1 MRDQR
6 GFSLLAIASILM
18 GLMGIIAIAAG
29 RLSIMNTA
37 AVNLRGGGVVLMEGA
52 HIGIETA
59 QAALNTHIRDPLP
72 GAAQWARRDLVVSCT
87 QVGSRLAKG
96 PIKFS
101 TGSSMGATTAET
113 TGNGLT
119 LTSTLTSSDNK
130 KMVVYQDVVPR
141 QLLSPY
147 VDGSAALYVMSDA
160 TFSATNAGSQWT
172 TPGVIAG
179 GTITNPSNQ
188 TNVQGIISS
197 NSLLASRSGDR
208 FFTLFFPFDTK
219 ESIKNMAA
227 AITQLPPRQGGL
239 FWVDS
244 NLVLEGD
251 KTYGSVT
258 DPVVLI
264 INGGSL
270 SSQMAGHTTP
280 PIVYG
285 FIYVIG
291 DEDMTFGPVTW
302 VGSMAVEGNFTAGNA
317 TIPGNGAAGMVDAT
331 TCSAGPYVKLP
342 GGWRD
347 F

>member
-1 MRDQR
+1 MRSQR

-18 GLMGIIAIAAG
+18 GLMGIVAIAAG

-37 AVNLRGGGVVLMEGA
+37 AVNLRGGGIVLMEGA
-52 HIGIETA
+52 HIGIETTL
-59 QAALNTHIRDPLP
+59 AALNTHIRDPLP
-72 GAAQWARRDLVVSCT
+72 GATQWARRDLVVSCT
-87 QVGSRLAKG
+87 QVGPRLAKG
-96 PIKFS
+96 PVKFS
-101 TGSSMGATTAET
+101 TGSSLGTTTAET

-119 LTSTLTSSDNK
+119 LTSTLVSGDNK

-141 QLLSPY
+141 QVLSPY
-147 VDGSAALYVMSDA
+147 VDGSSALYVMSNA
-160 TFSATNAGSQWT
+160 TFSAANAGGQWT
-172 TPGVIAG
+172 APGVIAG
-179 GTITNPSNQ
+179 GTIATPPNQ
-188 TNVQGIISS
+188 ANIQGVDSS

-219 ESIKNMAA
+219 TSIKNIAA
-227 AITQLPPRQGGL
+227 AITRMPPRQGGL
-239 FWVDS
+239 FWVDG

-251 KTYGSVT
+251 TTYGSAT

-264 INGGSL
+264 INGGNL

-285 FIYVIG
+285 LIYVIG

-302 VGSMAVEGNFTAGNA
+302 VGSMVVEGNFTSGSA
-317 TIPGNGAAGMVDAT
+317 TIPGKGIVGMVDST

-342 GGWRD
+342 GSWRD